1 MVGGGNM
8 GRFKDAIEM
17 LKYDESL
24 KKFNTFTNDITQFL
38 THVILFFIG
47 VSVAEQTFFKV
58 MLDIYILFVIMS
70 MITPED
76 KQ

>member
-1 MVGGGNM
+1 M

-38 THVILFFIG
+38 THIVLFAIG
-47 VSVAEQTFFKV
+47 VTVAEQTFFK
-58 MLDIYILFVIMS
+58 LILIIYIIFVALS